1 MKSEIK
7 INKDLFNSE
16 VNSNHTVK
24 EKSFSSINSNEI
36 KDIEKIVMLLEKLN
50 EEKLRIIDK

>member
-16 VNSNHTVK
+16 MNSNHISK
-24 EKSFSSINSNEI
+24 EKTSLSINSNEI
-36 KDIEKIVMLLEKLN
+36 KDIEKIVVLLEKLN
-50 EEKLRIIDK
+50 KK

>member
-16 VNSNHTVK
+16 MNSNHISK
-24 EKSFSSINSNEI
+24 EKTSSSINSNEI
-36 KDIEKIVMLLEKLN
+36 KDIEKIVVLLEKLN
-50 EEKLRIIDK
+50 KK